1 MSVAGKVD
9 ASRAEGAMADMQ
21 AISMQSLGIGSGSGP
36 GSGTNE
42 VLAVVSHDLRSPLN
56 IIALGA
62 SLLDGSDRTEAERA
76 TILSTIKRAT
86 VRMDRLIED
95 LLTLVRIDGGCGLTV
110 NPAPIDVG
118 GVIQEVRD
126 SFAESAHAQGRELQC
141 RVPAGL
147 PTVYA
152 DPDRVHQVFANLI
165 GNALKFTPPGGT
177 IAVEAERARYEVRC
191 SVSDTGAGMTEDQLE
206 RVFDPFWQAD
216 RRSRMGFGLGLKISK
231 CIVEAHGG
239 TMRVSSVPGA
249 GSTFSFTLPMANGSG
264 ARDGLGEPTR

>member
-1 MSVAGKVD
+1 
-9 ASRAEGAMADMQ
+9 MADMQ
-21 AISMQSLGIGSGSGP
+21 AISMHSLGIGDGSGP

-86 VRMDRLIED
+86 ARMDRLIED
-95 LLTLVRIDGGCGLTV
+95 LLTLVRIDGGCGLAV
-110 NPAPIDVG
+110 SPAAMDVA

-126 SFAESAHAQGRELQC
+126 SFLDCAQAQGRQLQC

-147 PTVYA
+147 PSVYA
-152 DPDRVHQVFANLI
+152 DADRLHQVFANLI

-177 IAVEAERARYEVRC
+177 IAVEAERARDEVRC

-216 RRSRMGFGLGLKISK
+216 RRSRAGFGLGLKISK

-239 TMRVSSVPGA
+239 TMHVSSVPGA
-249 GSTFSFTLPMANGSG
+249 GSTFSFTLPLAKPNGSG
-264 ARDGLGEPTR
+264 EDLREGPR

>member
-1 MSVAGKVD
+1 
-9 ASRAEGAMADMQ
+9 MADMQ
-21 AISMQSLGIGSGSGP
+21 AISMNSLGIGNGSGP

-62 SLLDGSDRTEAERA
+62 SLLDGSDRSEAERA
-76 TILSTIKRAT
+76 AILSTIKRAT

-110 NPAPIDVG
+110 NPAAMDVA
-118 GVIQEVRD
+118 GVIREVHD
-126 SFAESAHAQGRELQC
+126 SFAQSAEAQGRQLQS

-147 PTVYA
+147 PSVYA

-165 GNALKFTPPGGT
+165 GNAMKFTPEGGT
-177 IAVEAERARYEVRC
+177 IALEAEPARYEVRC
-191 SVSDTGAGMTEDQLE
+191 SVRDTGAGMTEEQLE

-216 RRSRMGFGLGLKISK
+216 RRSRIGFGLGLKISK

-239 TMRVSSVPGA
+239 KMHVSSAPGA
-249 GSTFSFTLPMANGSG
+249 GSTFSFTLPLASRNGT
-264 ARDGLGEPTR
+264 RQEPTR

>member
-1 MSVAGKVD
+1 
-9 ASRAEGAMADMQ
+9 MADMQ

-62 SLLDGSDRTEAERA
+62 SLLGGSDRSEAERA
-76 TILSTIKRAT
+76 HILSTIKRAT
-86 VRMDRLIED
+86 MRMDRLIED
-95 LLTLVRIDGGCGLTV
+95 LLTLVRIDGGCGLSV
-110 NPAPIDVG
+110 NPTPIDVG

-147 PTVYA
+147 PSVYA

-177 IAVEAERARYEVRC
+177 IAVEAQRARYEVRC

-216 RRSRMGFGLGLKISK
+216 RRSRTGFGLGLKISK

-239 TMRVSSVPGA
+239 TMRVSSALGA
-249 GSTFSFTLPMANGSG
+249 GSTFSFTLPLANGHGPRES
-264 ARDGLGEPTR
+264 LGEPMP